1 MALVSEKEEPSKD
14 EPPGDEPE
22 KDVPMYKYDPDKVP
36 ETSWSGS
43 YGGRQSEN
51 KGVMSIITMIME
63 DIQNEMKVARKAE
76 TEAQTAFE
84 ESMDSSTEVLEAQT
98 ATKTEKERQLAETT
112 GKTVDAERFQGELI
126 EDKGAQQKLKE
137 SLQSDC
143 TWVKTYFESRR
154 EARKNEINGSWTRIF
169 SE

>member
-43 YGGRQSEN
+43 YGGRQSES

-76 TEAQTAFE
+76 SEAQTAFE
-84 ESMDSSTEVLEAQT
+84 ESMDSSTEVLESQI
-98 ATKTEKERQLAETT
+98 ATKTEKERQLARQQARQLMQRDF
-112 GKTVDAERFQGELI
+112 KGELI
-126 EDKGAQQKLKE
+126 EDKG
-137 SLQSDC
+137 
-143 TWVKTYFESRR
+143 
-154 EARKNEINGSWTRIF
+154 
-169 SE
+169 